1 MNSLAKSLLGA
12 LAVAFASA
20 CFAQTALPENPGLT
34 DARRPAV
41 LRTEELSIPTLEERL
56 RDTKA
61 ISFLGKIELKAE
73 VDHLMARF
81 RLAHAGGSPEVVA
94 LREPYD
100 TLLGRIRAMVKK
112 DPQLARDIAASRES
126 IWEVLAD
133 RAQFASL
140 E

>member
-1 MNSLAKSLLGA
+1 MNSLAKSLLG
-12 LAVAFASA
+12 
-20 CFAQTALPENPGLT
+20 
-34 DARRPAV
+34 
-41 LRTEELSIPTLEERL
+41 
-56 RDTKA
+56 
-61 ISFLGKIELKAE
+61 
-73 VDHLMARF
+73 
-81 RLAHAGGSPEVVA
+81 A

-100 TLLGRIRAMVKK
+100 TLLGRIRAMVRK

>member
-20 CFAQTALPENPGLT
+20 CFAQAALPENPGLA
-34 DARRPAV
+34 DARRPAA
-41 LRTEELSIPTLEERL
+41 LRAEELSIPTLEERL
-56 RDTKA
+56 RDTNA
-61 ISFLGKIELKAE
+61 ISFLKKIELKAE
-73 VDHLMARF
+73 VDHLVALF
-81 RLAHAGGSPEVVA
+81 RLAHAGGSPEVVT

-100 TLLGRIRAMVKK
+100 SLLVRILAMVGK
-112 DPQLARDIAASRES
+112 DRQLARDIAASRES